1 MEGIS
6 TLFTN
11 VTNIFSNLV
20 VPVGEEVLTFI
31 TSNELTMVW
40 AGIAIG
46 GGIIGLIRAIRH

>member
-1 MEGIS
+1 MEGLS
-6 TLFTN
+6 TLFTS
-11 VTNIFSNLV
+11 VTNIFTNLV
-20 VPVGEEVLTFI
+20 VPVGGQVLEFI